1 MLTVTRAPSQ
11 PTDARGLEALRRRST
26 FTLIAGVA
34 LASTGHIAAV
44 TIATIAAEQLVGTAA
59 LAGAPSATT
68 DFGAAV
74 GSAVLGWIAGRRGR
88 RLALTVGYGTAV
100 GGALVATL
108 ALVLGSFPM
117 FLGGMFFVGFGNSSS
132 LAARYAAADLRP
144 AAARATAIGTVVWAA
159 TIGAVVG
166 PNLVSLAGSV
176 AVALGLP
183 EVSGPY
189 LVPGVFTTAAAV
201 LSFVL
206 LRPDPMELTDPDS
219 HPRAGDAPAATLAVV
234 LRRPAVIASLVA
246 LVAGQMVMTLIMT
259 MTPLHLMEHGHG
271 LADVGI
277 VISAHTFGM
286 FALSPL
292 SGRLTDRLGSVTII
306 FAGTGV
312 LTISAVLTAI
322 APPDA
327 RDLIFLAML
336 LLGWGWNLGFVA
348 GSSLLT
354 ASLSSAERARTQGFA
369 DALIWSSAAVASA
382 GSGVIVAVA
391 SYATLGLLGMAIIA
405 IPIVVVVSRRAAVE
419 LAVGRPSTPTT
430 IPAELDVTGEL

>member
-1 MLTVTRAPSQ
+1 MPAVTRAPSQ
-11 PTDARGLEALRRRST
+11 PIAARGLEALRRRTT

-44 TIATIAAEQLVGTAA
+44 TIATIAAESLAGTAA

-68 DFGAAV
+68 VFGAAV
-74 GSAVLGWIAGRRGR
+74 GSAILGSIAGRRGR

-144 AAARATAIGTVVWAA
+144 AAARATAIGTVVSAA
-159 TIGAVVG
+159 TVGAVVG

-176 AVALGLP
+176 ALALGLP

-189 LVPGVFTTAAAV
+189 LVPAVFTTAAAV

-206 LRPDPMELTDPDS
+206 LRPDPMELADPGS
-219 HPRAGDAPAATLAVV
+219 RAQDGDAPAATLAVV

-246 LVAGQMVMTLIMT
+246 LVAGQVVMTLIMT

-322 APPDA
+322 APPDG
-327 RDLIFLAML
+327 RDVIILAML
-336 LLGWGWNLGFVA
+336 ILGWGWNLGFVA

-382 GSGVIVAVA
+382 GSGVVVAVA
-391 SYATLGLLGMAIIA
+391 SYATLGLLGLAIVA
-405 IPIVVVVSRRAAVE
+405 VPVFVLATRRPALA
-419 LAVGRPSTPTT
+419 LAVPRPSTPTT

>member
-1 MLTVTRAPSQ
+1 MPAVTRAPSQ
-11 PTDARGLEALRRRST
+11 PTAARGLEVLRRRTT

-44 TIATIAAEQLVGTAA
+44 TIATIAAESLAGTAA
-59 LAGAPSATT
+59 LAGAPGATAV
-68 DFGAAV
+68 FGAAV
-74 GSAVLGWIAGRRGR
+74 GSAAIGWLAGRRGR
-88 RLALTVGYGTAV
+88 RIALTVGYAGAV
-100 GGALVATL
+100 VGALVATV
-108 ALVLGSFPM
+108 ALVGGSFPL
-117 FLGGMFFVGFGNSSS
+117 FLGGMFLVGFGNSSS

-144 AAARATAIGTVVWAA
+144 AAARASAIGTVVWAA
-159 TIGAVVG
+159 TVGAVVG
-166 PNLVSLAGSV
+166 PNLVPVAGDI
-176 AVALGLP
+176 ALALGLP
-183 EVSGPY
+183 EVAGPY

-206 LRPDPMELTDPDS
+206 LRPDPMELADPDS
-219 HPRAGDAPAATLAVV
+219 RPRAGDAPAATLSVV
-234 LRRPAVIASLVA
+234 LRRPAVAASLVA
-246 LVAGQMVMTLIMT
+246 LVAGQVVMVLIMT
-259 MTPLHLMEHGHG
+259 MTPLHLTEHGHG

-292 SGRLTDRLGSVTII
+292 SGQLTDRLGSVTII
-306 FAGTGV
+306 FAGTVV
-312 LTISAVLTAI
+312 LAAAAALTAI

-327 RDLIFLAML
+327 RDVIFLAML

-348 GSSLLT
+348 GSTLLT
-354 ASLSSAERARTQGFA
+354 ATLTSAERARTQGFA

-391 SYATLGLLGMAIIA
+391 SYATLGLLGLAIIA